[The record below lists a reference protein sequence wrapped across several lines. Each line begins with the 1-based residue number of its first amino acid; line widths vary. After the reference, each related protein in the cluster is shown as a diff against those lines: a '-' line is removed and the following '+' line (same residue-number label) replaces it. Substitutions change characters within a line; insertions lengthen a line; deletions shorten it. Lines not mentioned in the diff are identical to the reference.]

1 MAEKA
6 LMVEKDQKAFRLGA
20 GRKLINFALR
30 YGIYLVFIALC
41 VVVSIGSPVFLTV
54 GNLSNILLQTSA
66 VGIIAVGMTYVI
78 IARGID
84 VSVGAIVAL
93 ASAVAVTSMKDGG
106 QSWWVGLILIFA
118 VALLMGFV
126 NGFSSAYLSMPP
138 FLVTL
143 ATLTIGRGLV
153 LAISKGVNYWGL
165 PSFYEDIGLGGIG
178 PIPAPVIIM
187 LLAFLVGH
195 VFLAHTVFGRKVYA
209 VGGNPD
215 AARVSGINVKKTI
228 MMTFVI
234 LGLFSGLSSLVL
246 TSRLNSFTPSMGT
259 GFEFSAIAAVVIGG
273 TSLFGGEGNIGGT
286 LIGVLIMGVINNAL
300 NLLGV
305 SVYLQDVIRGG
316 IIFLAVLIDAL
327 RSRYAQ
333 TLD

>member
-1 MAEKA
+1 
-6 LMVEKDQKAFRLGA
+6 MVSETIPETLKPSLGKNLL
-20 GRKLINFALR
+20 GFALR
-30 YGIYLVFIALC
+30 YGIYLIFVVLC
-41 VVVSIGSPVFLTV
+41 VAVSIASPVFLSV

-93 ASAVAVTSMKDGG
+93 SSAVAVISMKDGG
-106 QSWWVGLILIFA
+106 QAWWVGLLLIFG
-118 VALLMGFV
+118 VALIIGLL

-143 ATLTIGRGLV
+143 ATMTIGRGMV
-153 LAISKGVNYWGL
+153 LAVSKGVNYWGL
-165 PSFYEDIGLGGIG
+165 HEFYKSLGLGSLGPV
-178 PIPAPVIIM
+178 PIPVVIM
-187 LLAFLVGH
+187 LSAFLVGH
-195 VFLAHTVFGRKVYA
+195 LVLHHTVFGRKVYA
-209 VGGNPD
+209 VGGNPE
-215 AARVSGINVKKTI
+215 AARVSGINVERII

-234 LGLFSGLSSLVL
+234 VGLFSGLSSLVL
-246 TSRLNSFTPSMGT
+246 TSRLNSFTPSMGV

-273 TSLFGGEGNIGGT
+273 TSLMGGEGNIGGT

-327 RSRYAQ
+327 RSKYAQ
-333 TLD
+333 NLD

>member
-1 MAEKA
+1 MVNEKN
-6 LMVEKDQKAFRLGA
+6 LMLQKLGIGKQLA
-20 GRKLINFALR
+20 NFALR

-41 VVVSIGSPVFLTV
+41 VVVSFGSPVFLTV

-66 VGIIAVGMTYVI
+66 VGIVAVGMTYVI

-93 ASAVAVTSMKDGG
+93 ASAVAVTTMKDSG
-106 QSWWVGLILIFA
+106 QPWWIGLFLIFITS
-118 VALLMGFV
+118 LIMGFV
-126 NGFSSAYLSMPP
+126 NGFSSAYLLMPP

-143 ATLTIGRGLV
+143 ATMTIGRGLV
-153 LAISKGVNYWGL
+153 LAISQGVNYWGL
-165 PSFYEDIGLGGIG
+165 PKFYETIGLGSIG
-178 PIPAPVIIM
+178 PVPIPVVIM

-195 VFLAHTVFGRKVYA
+195 IVLSHTVFGRKVYA

-215 AARVSGINVKKTI
+215 AARVSGINVEKI
-228 MMTFVI
+228 ILMTFVI
-234 LGLFSGLSSLVL
+234 VGLFSGLSSLVL
-246 TSRLNSFTPSMGT
+246 TSRLNSFTPSMGV

-327 RSRYAQ
+327 RSNYAQ
-333 TLD
+333 SLD

>member
-1 MAEKA
+1 
-6 LMVEKDQKAFRLGA
+6 MVSETSLESPKLGI
-20 GRKLINFALR
+20 GKRLINFALR

-41 VVVSIGSPVFLTV
+41 VGVSIASPVFLTV

-93 ASAVAVTSMKDGG
+93 ASVVAVTAMKDGG
-106 QSWWVGLILIFA
+106 QAWWVGL
-118 VALLMGFV
+118 LLMFGVSLAMGFI
-126 NGFSSAYLSMPP
+126 NGISTAYFSMPP

-143 ATLTIGRGLV
+143 ATMTIGRGLV
-153 LAISKGVNYWGL
+153 LAISQGTNYWGL
-165 PSFYEDIGLGGIG
+165 PEFYKGIGLGTLG
-178 PIPAPVIIM
+178 PFPFPVIIM
-187 LLAFLVGH
+187 LVAFLLGH
-195 VFLAHTVFGRKVYA
+195 VVLRHTVLGRKVYA

-215 AARVSGINVKKTI
+215 AARVSGINVERI
-228 MMTFVI
+228 ILMTFVI
-234 LGLFSGLSSLVL
+234 VGLFSGLSSLVL
-246 TSRLNSFTPSMGT
+246 TSRLNSFTPSMGV

-273 TSLFGGEGNIGGT
+273 TSLSGGEGNIGGT

-305 SVYLQDVIRGG
+305 SVYLQDIIRGG

-327 RSRYAQ
+327 RNRYAQ